1 MKKKELMA
9 ARVVRASPFPMTAH
23 YLQVSVPLSRT
34 VLMEHALGVGAIFR
48 VVAWVSLRRS
58 GILQMLWRQRF

>member
-23 YLQVSVPLSRT
+23 YLLVSVLWSRT
-34 VLMEHALGVGAIFR
+34 ALTEHALGVGAIFR
-48 VVAWVSLRRS
+48 AVAWVSLLRS
-58 GILQMLWRQRF
+58 DILQILWRQRF